1 MRGILTAVACV
12 AMVSASFAQQ
22 DPQFTQYMFDRLSIN
37 PGVAGTTGSIC
48 ATGLLRQQWS
58 GFDGAPKT
66 GLFNAHMPIN
76 KINSGVGLSVY
87 FDELGQQKNTLARL
101 SYSYHVKGLGVGTL
115 GIGVYAGMTSRSLG
129 SNWKAVDNVGDD
141 NAIPDNGASGG
152 VFDLGFG
159 AYYVAPKYY
168 VGISS
173 TQLPEGELAK
183 RRASIVSTTAL
194 ADIARLTGQPCK
206 AVPGRRAAATLA
218 KRLFP
223 QKPPRIE
230 VLRDGLLTPAH
241 LPGNILLLPAQLLE
255 TADGPDIIAGHLL
268 IEALR
273 ASAGDPVDAVLTH
286 IGLANTLGLLTTG
299 KVPSD
304 ALKGFGETFLAPSP
318 DPLMPPMPLLDQQ
331 LAAFEGAQ
339 VSSAAY
345 GAAVGAANPSGQAL
359 VRKDPFALGAP
370 AAVMS
375 DENWLEFQAICS
387 S

>member
-1 MRGILTAVACV
+1 MTALTKYQRLEA
-12 AMVSASFAQQ
+12 SALWRDAPGARAREVVVGLREATIVLS
-22 DPQFTQYMFDRLSIN
+22 DPRSEMPLTQWSLPAIVRLN
-37 PGVAGTTGSIC
+37 PGQMPARFAPDMDAGEELELDDAEMIAALNTVHRAIEARMPRPGRLRGQILG
-48 ATGLLRQQWS
+48 AT
-58 GFDGAPKT
+58 
-66 GLFNAHMPIN
+66 
-76 KINSGVGLSVY
+76 V
-87 FDELGQQKNTLARL
+87 LA
-101 SYSYHVKGLGVGTL
+101 VLGVLIFWLPGQVKSYTAKVL
-115 GIGVYAGMTSRSLG
+115 PAISR
-129 SNWKAVDNVGDD
+129 A
-141 NAIPDNGASGG
+141 
-152 VFDLGFG
+152 DL
-159 AYYVAPKYY
+159 
-168 VGISS
+168 
-173 TQLPEGELAK
+173 GELAL
-183 RRASIVSTTAL
+183 T
-194 ADIARLTGQPCK
+194 DIARLTGQPCK
-206 AVPGRRAAATLA
+206 AVPGRRAAAALA

-359 VRKDPFALGAP
+359 VRQDPFALGAP